1 VFAYWEELSLRRLVL
16 RFLLLFWLLLLLTRR
31 RLLTLGLWRPLLLMF
46 LLLALLHLLL
56 LLDML
61 PSQVLKLFLLLLL
74 HLLPALVVRFLLIGT
89 LALLR
94 LLLFD
99 LLALLVLLSMQ
110 ILQLLLVLLLKLG
123 IAVWRR
129 SGLPGRRWPIIA
141 LRLVVSRLIRLHIR
155 RLIIWPL
162 VARRAIVGL
171 RVRRLIVGPIIRICW
186 PRGWWTVRPF
196 IVWPIVGKWITWP
209 VSVRRTIRL
218 HIIGPIG
225 RPVTLRSVV
234 VWLLSRA
241 ILVLRCHRSIVS
253 VLLRRRR
260 PRRRRDPHR
269 SLWLLLL
276 RNLPLLR
283 DGEWPPAILLDRG
296 LLPLKSWRR
305 RWRSALGYNRAV
317 YDRGWRPGGTRST
330 RADNG
335 LPRRL
340 DGGCRCNDRS
350 TS

>member
-1 VFAYWEELSLRRLVL
+1 MFAYWEELSLRRLVL

-31 RLLTLGLWRPLLLMF
+31 RRLLTLRLRRPLLLMF

-56 LLDML
+56 LLNML

-74 HLLPALVVRFLLIGT
+74 YLLLALVIRFLLIGS
-89 LALLR
+89 LPLLR
-94 LLLFD
+94 LLLLD

-110 ILQLLLVLLLKLG
+110 ILQLLLMLLLKLR
-123 IAVWRR
+123 IAIWRR
-129 SGLPGRRWPIIA
+129 SGLAGRRWPIIA
-141 LRLVVSRLIRLHIR
+141 LRLVVSRLIRLHVR
-155 RLIIWPL
+155 RLIIWPCRWRPII
-162 VARRAIVGL
+162 VRVVRRCIVRPCIVRRRVVWPL
-171 RVRRLIVGPIIRICW
+171 DIRVRR
-186 PRGWWTVRPF
+186 
-196 IVWPIVGKWITWP
+196 P
-209 VSVRRTIRL
+209 VI
-218 HIIGPIG
+218 
-225 RPVTLRSVV
+225 LRSVV
-234 VWLLSRA
+234 VRLLSRA
-241 ILVLRCHRSIVS
+241 ILVLRCHRSIVG

-283 DGEWPPAILLDRG
+283 DGQWPPAILLDRR

-317 YDRGWRPGGTRST
+317 YDRGWRPDGARST